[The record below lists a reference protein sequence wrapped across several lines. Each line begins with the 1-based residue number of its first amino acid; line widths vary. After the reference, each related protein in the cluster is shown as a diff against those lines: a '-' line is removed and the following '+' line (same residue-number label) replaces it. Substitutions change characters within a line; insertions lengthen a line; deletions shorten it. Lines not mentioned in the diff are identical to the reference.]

1 MIKKGE
7 MGKFLE
13 TYSLPTL
20 SQEETDNL
28 NRPITRN
35 VLEYV
40 GKKKKN
46 TLQMKVQDW
55 AASLK
60 NSANHTKKSLYLSLI
75 NYSKMLKRREHSQ
88 N

>member
-13 TYSLPTL
+13 TYSLPKL

-40 GKKKKN
+40 GKKKK
-46 TLQMKVQDW
+46 
-55 AASLK
+55 
-60 NSANHTKKSLYLSLI
+60 KKPC
-75 NYSKMLKRREHSQ
+75 KRKSRTGQLH
-88 N
+88 